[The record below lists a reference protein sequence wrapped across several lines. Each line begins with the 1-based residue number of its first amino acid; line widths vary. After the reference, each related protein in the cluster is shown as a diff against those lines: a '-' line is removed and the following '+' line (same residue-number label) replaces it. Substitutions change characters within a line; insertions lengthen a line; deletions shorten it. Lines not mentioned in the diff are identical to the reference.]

1 MYTSYGLALK
11 SALFLEMCTSNQPS
25 STVFLYTQ
33 DVYNGYSVH
42 RSIAF
47 RSSGHCRAG
56 HFGGIP
62 YLCHEKDTLPMY
74 PKFILVSDPKKPLVG
89 TFVYGKVWN
98 HKDLFEAYEKVHGY
112 VKIHGGGWYEKDDA
126 RKTVTLY
133 GESGDYGAA
142 NLSFLNRIPREL
154 EEYSFYYTRIH
165 GLPGNKLDLTDVE
178 WF

>member
-1 MYTSYGLALK
+1 
-11 SALFLEMCTSNQPS
+11 
-25 STVFLYTQ
+25 
-33 DVYNGYSVH
+33 
-42 RSIAF
+42 
-47 RSSGHCRAG
+47 
-56 HFGGIP
+56 
-62 YLCHEKDTLPMY
+62 MY

-98 HKDLFEAYEKVHGY
+98 HKDLFEAYEKAHGY

-142 NLSFLNRIPREL
+142 NLSTP
-154 EEYSFYYTRIH
+154 IH